1 MRVAL
6 LGVGLIGGSIG
17 LAVRRRTGAHVVG
30 YDPDAQA
37 LSRAVEVGAIDAPAF
52 EVADAVHDA
61 DVVFVAAPVGSATQL
76 AELALGKAGADC
88 AISDVGST
96 KRAIVEAISDARF
109 VGGHP
114 LAGSERGGVEN
125 ARVDLFEGATWY
137 LTPPAGAQWS
147 AAGASLPAD
156 AAPWAVERLR
166 GLIERIGA
174 RPVAID
180 SETHDRLMANV
191 SHLPHVFA
199 NVLVA
204 QAAGAIDS
212 GDLVPRGGDLGPRG
226 GALGPRG
233 GALGPRGGALGAEGG
248 ALGAGP
254 SFRDAT
260 RVAGANT
267 AIWTDIYLSNRDAV
281 IEAIDDALRRLG
293 EVRAALQE
301 RDGAALAA
309 WNERAREQ
317 RERLR
322 QAGLA
327 PDS

>member
-17 LAVRRRTGAHVVG
+17 LAVRRRTGARVVG

-37 LSRAVEVGAIDAPAF
+37 LSRAVETGAIDVPVF
-52 EVADAVHDA
+52 EVADAVRDA
-61 DVVFVAAPVGSATQL
+61 DLVFVAAPVGSATEV
-76 AELALGKAGADC
+76 AELALSEAGAEC
-88 AISDVGST
+88 VVSDVGST
-96 KRAIVEAISDARF
+96 KRAIVQSISDARF

-125 ARVDLFEGATWY
+125 ARADLFEGATWY
-137 LTPPAGAQWS
+137 LTPPAGAQWL
-147 AAGASLPAD
+147 AAGASSPTD

-166 GLIERIGA
+166 GMIERIGA

-180 SETHDRLMANV
+180 PETHDRLMANV

-204 QAAGAIDS
+204 QAAAAIES
-212 GDLVPRGGDLGPRG
+212 GDVEEQGDG
-226 GALGPRG
+226 
-233 GALGPRGGALGAEGG
+233 
-248 ALGAGP
+248 LGAGP

-281 IEAIDDALRRLG
+281 IEAIDDAIGRLG
-293 EVRAALQE
+293 DVRATLHE
-301 RDGAALAA
+301 CDGAALAA
-309 WNERAREQ
+309 WNERARAQ
-317 RERLR
+317 CERLR

-327 PDS
+327 SDS

>member
-17 LAVRRRTGAHVVG
+17 LAARRRTGAYVVG

-37 LSRAVEVGAIDAPAF
+37 LSRAVEAGAIDAPAF
-52 EVADAVHDA
+52 KVADAVREA
-61 DVVFVAAPVGSATQL
+61 DVVFVAAPVGSATRVAQL
-76 AELALGKAGADC
+76 ALSEAGTEC
-88 AISDVGST
+88 VVSDVGST
-96 KRAIVEAISDARF
+96 KRAIVESISDARF

-114 LAGSERGGVEN
+114 LAGSERGGVEY
-125 ARVDLFEGATWY
+125 ARADLFEGATWY
-137 LTPPAGAQWS
+137 LTPPAGAQWL
-147 AAGASLPAD
+147 AAGASLPTD

-174 RPVAID
+174 RPMAID
-180 SETHDRLMANV
+180 PDTHDRLMANV

-204 QAAGAIDS
+204 QAVGVIES
-212 GDLVPRGGDLGPRG
+212 GDVDERGGG
-226 GALGPRG
+226 
-233 GALGPRGGALGAEGG
+233 
-248 ALGAGP
+248 LGAGP

-281 IEAIDDALRRLG
+281 IEAIDDAIGRLSD
-293 EVRAALQE
+293 VRTALQE

-309 WNERAREQ
+309 WNERAHVQ
-317 RERLR
+317 REHLR